1 MPREHSRK
9 PDEMIPPIAN
19 LFDGLYLELFA
30 RTQRPGWT
38 VWGNQDKF
46 TANPS

>member
-1 MPREHSRK
+1 
-9 PDEMIPPIAN
+9 MIPPIAN